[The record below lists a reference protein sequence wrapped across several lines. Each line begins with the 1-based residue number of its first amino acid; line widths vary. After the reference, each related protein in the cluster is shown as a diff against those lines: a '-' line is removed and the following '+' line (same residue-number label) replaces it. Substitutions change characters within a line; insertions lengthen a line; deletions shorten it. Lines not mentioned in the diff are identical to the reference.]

1 MFASIDFLA
10 LRLMLLD
17 LTTKEN
23 ISPELKENAEE
34 LISRYLDN
42 SINKNVK

>member
-1 MFASIDFLA
+1 
-10 LRLMLLD
+10 MLIKTLGVVY
-17 LTTKEN
+17 
-23 ISPELKENAEE
+23 PELKENAEE